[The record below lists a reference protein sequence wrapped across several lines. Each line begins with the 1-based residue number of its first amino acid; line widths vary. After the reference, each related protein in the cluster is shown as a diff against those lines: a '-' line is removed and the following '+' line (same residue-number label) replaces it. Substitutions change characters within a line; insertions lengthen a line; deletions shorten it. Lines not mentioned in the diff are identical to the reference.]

1 MPIDPA
7 KTKIDSQWAHTSPL
21 IACRF
26 DPLGRFVFTS
36 AEDNTIQRWEL
47 TKGEKTAW
55 GGHDSWVFALG
66 VTPDGATLISGGGDG
81 RLIWWN
87 AADAKPEAVRRVDA
101 HQGWIRQLSISA
113 DGQAVAT
120 AGNDQKVRLWK
131 VADGALLREFHG
143 HENQVYSVLF
153 HPAGTWVLSGDL
165 LGFVRQ
171 WDVSTGASARQFEAK
186 DLHSYNGG
194 QGVHFGGIRAIAL
207 SRDGKQM
214 ACGGLHKA
222 ENPLGAVHEPLM
234 VIFDWES
241 QKVVQSCVADG
252 AKGSLWRL
260 VQHPEGLWIG
270 ASGGSSGGFLHF
282 WKSDQA
288 KESHRFQL
296 PNLARD
302 FDLNADSSRF
312 ATTHYDKHL
321 RIGSFEKG

>member
-7 KTKIDSQWAHTSPL
+7 KTKIVSQWPYTSPL

-26 DPLGRFVFTS
+26 DPQFRFVFTS

-47 TKGEKTAW
+47 ANGNKISFTA
-55 GGHDSWVFALG
+55 HDSWVFALG
-66 VTPDGATLISGGGDG
+66 VTPDGTTLLSGGGDG
-81 RLIWWN
+81 RLVWWPVSG
-87 AADAKPEAVRRVDA
+87 DKPEPIRKVDA
-101 HQGWIRQLSISA
+101 HAGWIRQLSISA
-113 DGQAVAT
+113 DGQFVAT

-131 VADGALLREFHG
+131 VADGTLVREFLG

-153 HPAGTWVLSGDL
+153 HPSGTWLLSGDL

-171 WDVSTGASARQFEAK
+171 WETASGNATRVFEAK

-194 QGVHFGGIRAIAL
+194 QGVHFGGIRALAL
-207 SRDGKQM
+207 SPDGKSL

-222 ENPLGAVHEPLM
+222 ENPLGAVHEPL
-234 VIFDWES
+234 VVVFDWET
-241 QKVVQSCVADG
+241 QKVLQSHVADG

-260 VQHPEGLWIG
+260 VHHPDGYWLG

-282 WKSDQA
+282 WKPDQP
-288 KESHRFQL
+288 KEAHRFAL

-302 FDLNADSSRF
+302 FDF
-312 ATTHYDKHL
+312 APDKSQFVTTHADKHV
-321 RIGSFEKG
+321 RIGQLTA